1 MEMESGCKGTGD
13 GLPDQAGGTRGRS
26 AEPIIVH
33 NREACRANAAA
44 NGKLTFMNWQKAREM
59 MLSRCKRLLLA
70 AAAAMALIAGPSA
83 QAKEPSRILSLGGA
97 VTEILYDLG
106 AADRIVAVDTTS
118 QFPPEA
124 LKAHKNV
131 GYFRA
136 LSTEGVLS
144 VAPDI
149 IIASD
154 KAGPPE
160 VVRALKASGIDYF
173 EVNDDSTPEA
183 LTNRVRAIAGK
194 IGRGVAGDSLVARI
208 EKDFADLAEARGRLS
223 QNPTVLFVLSVQGG
237 RAIVGGVDTSADVM
251 LRLAGAKNAASSL
264 KGFKPVSEES
274 IIAMDPEVILAMRRS
289 SVPNAREEVL
299 NVPGIAATRAGR
311 DQRLIEVDGLYILGF
326 GPRAPEAAR
335 DLMKQMQSPAQSPR
349 ARESKG

>member
-1 MEMESGCKGTGD
+1 MI
-13 GLPDQAGGTRGRS
+13 L
-26 AEPIIVH
+26 
-33 NREACRANAAA
+33 NRCRR
-44 NGKLTFMNWQKAREM
+44 M
-59 MLSRCKRLLLA
+59 LLA
-70 AAAAMALIAGPSA
+70 AAAAMALLAGPSA

-106 AADRIVAVDTTS
+106 AADRIVAVDTSS

-124 LKAHKNV
+124 LKTHRNV

-160 VVRALKASGIDYF
+160 VVRALKSAGIDYF

-194 IGRGVAGDSLVARI
+194 IGQVTAGDALVTRI
-208 EKDFADLAEARGRLS
+208 EKGFADLAEARGRL
-223 QNPTVLFVLSVQGG
+223 QRNPAALFVLSVQGG
-237 RAIVGGVDTSADVM
+237 RAIVGGTDTSADVV
-251 LRLAGAKNAASSL
+251 LALAGAKNAASSL

-274 IIAMDPEVILAMRRS
+274 IIAMDPEVIVAMRRS
-289 SVPNAREEVL
+289 SVPNVREEVL
-299 NVPGIAATRAGR
+299 RVPGIAATRAGR
-311 DQRLIEVDGLYILGF
+311 DRRLIEVDGLFILGF
-326 GPRAPEAAR
+326 GPRAPEAAH
-335 DLMKQMQSPAQSPR
+335 DLMKQMQGPAQAPR
-349 ARESKG
+349 AQGSKG